1 MPQLILNPNT
11 MRAIKHLIFI
21 YSIAFLCFSC
31 APNLEDSNYP
41 PESGNFIAIG
51 FWHGIVLP
59 VAAIGKFLGLN
70 IGLYD
75 AGKDVFSYWL
85 GYIFALLLY
94 ARMIHF
100 VWIQI
105 RQIKEVE

>member
-1 MPQLILNPNT
+1 
-11 MRAIKHLIFI
+11 MRAIKYLILI
-21 YSIAFLCFSC
+21 NSIALLYFSC
-31 APNLEDSNYP
+31 APSPENINYP

-51 FWHGIVLP
+51 FWHGIILP
-59 VAAIGKFLGLN
+59 LAAFGKILGLN

-85 GYIFALLLY
+85 GYIFALLIY
-94 ARMIHF
+94 TRIIHF

-105 RQIKEVE
+105 RLIREVK

>member
-1 MPQLILNPNT
+1 
-11 MRAIKHLIFI
+11 MRIIKHLIFI
-21 YSIAFLCFSC
+21 YNIAFLCFSC

-41 PESGNFIAIG
+41 PESGNFIALG
-51 FWHGIVLP
+51 FWHGIILP
-59 VAAIGKFLGLN
+59 LAALGKILGLN

-75 AGKDVFSYWL
+75 TGKDISYL
-85 GYIFALLLY
+85 AGFIIALLLY

-100 VWIQI
+100 IWVQI

>member
-1 MPQLILNPNT
+1 

-21 YSIAFLCFSC
+21 YSIALLYFFLLCFSC
-31 APNLEDSNYP
+31 APSPKNSNYP
-41 PESGNFIAIG
+41 PESGNFIVIG
-51 FWHGIVLP
+51 FYHAIILP
-59 VAAIGKFLGLN
+59 FSAIGKILGLN

-75 AGKDVFSYWL
+75 AGKEDVFSYWL

-94 ARMIHF
+94 ARIIHF
-100 VWIQI
+100 VWVQI

>member
-1 MPQLILNPNT
+1 
-11 MRAIKHLIFI
+11 MRTIKYLIFI
-21 YSIAFLCFSC
+21 NIIALLCFC
-31 APNLEDSNYP
+31 APSSENSKYP
-41 PESGNFIAIG
+41 PESGNFIALG

-59 VAAIGKFLGLN
+59 VAAIGKILGLN

-94 ARMIHF
+94 ARIIHF

-105 RQIKEVE
+105 RQIKEVK